1 MFGKLNV
8 KVGADLSELRRK
20 MGQMSGMVEKNS
32 QKLKSFGRNMSQYVT
47 LPLTAMGGA
56 AVKSFGSFD
65 SAMQK
70 SLAIMDDVSEG
81 MRDKMAGAAREV
93 SQITTTSSTKAAESY
108 YFLSSAGLDAQE
120 SISALPQVARFAQAG
135 MFDMQKAT
143 DLATDAQSAL
153 GLTSE
158 NTAENTRQLGRVMDV
173 LVNANQDANASVE
186 QFSSALTNRAAPALK
201 AANKSLEEGVGVLA
215 TFADQGIKGQK
226 AGQRLS
232 QVLRLLSKN
241 AAENTEQFRELGLID
256 AQGNLNSFSEIIR
269 ALTEDMRGMSD
280 AQQSARLEQ
289 LGFTAR
295 VQQAIKPLLGNAE
308 AIKEYTESAR
318 DAGGATKEVADKQ
331 MKSFTAQLKLAR
343 NAIQNAGQEIGEILA
358 PAVGELAGIVRGA
371 TRAFTQLPD
380 SIQKVVVGLG
390 AVLAAIGPLLFAL
403 GTLPTIAGAVSS
415 GFGLVTAAA
424 GKMASAFTT
433 AWAAATG
440 PVGAVIAGVAAVGGA
455 TYLIYQNWEGVKSF
469 FGDLWQGV
477 VRIVAG
483 AKGAMLG
490 LLKGLWPAAQM
501 IFLEGI
507 ADLIGP
513 LKKFAQWLG
522 ADSLAEGIEGF
533 QGQMRGLIPKDELAS
548 AEAEMRT
555 GIQMIEDEVAKGA
568 GAVMDA
574 GEGIVDAAAD
584 IATRAKEKFQGI
596 FSVQPGGGKGETSG
610 KSAEQL
616 LGGGGEMPG
625 GGGMPGSGGGG
636 SGIQS
641 IISDADAL
649 AKRVPKN
656 IDLVTESFQSGE
668 KAIQSTAEA
677 FNNVKVAN
685 PMRAIA
691 DNLDV
696 PLAKIRD
703 FSRGAQKELKN
714 LAKNSRSAAKKF
726 VSSKLEMAKAA
737 ERIGSVVERGFERAA
752 TGMLKGIGKMAAGQA
767 SLRDVAGNVLS
778 TLGNLAIRVG
788 KIAIAT
794 GVAIDKIK
802 KALSNLQ
809 PGPALVAGAAL
820 IALGTAVKGALSKAA
835 EGGSGGGSAG
845 GVAGSGG
852 RSYTTN
858 ANDDRNRRRRS
869 RRGDRDVNV
878 NVGVNPRTLS
888 SGDVVYANEKGKR
901 KQESYGTDR
910 Q

>member
-1 MFGKLNV
+1 
-8 KVGADLSELRRK
+8 
-20 MGQMSGMVEKNS
+20 
-32 QKLKSFGRNMSQYVT
+32 
-47 LPLTAMGGA
+47 
-56 AVKSFGSFD
+56 
-65 SAMQK
+65 
-70 SLAIMDDVSEG
+70 MDDVSEG

-108 YFLSSAGLDAQE
+108 YFLASAGLDAQE
-120 SISALPQVARFAQAG
+120 SIKALPEVARFAQAG
-135 MFDMQKAT
+135 MFGMQKAT

-269 ALTEDMRGMSD
+269 SLTEDMRGMSD

-295 VQQAIKPLLGNAE
+295 VQQAIKPLLGNSE

-331 MKSFTAQLKLAR
+331 MKSFNAQMKLVR
-343 NAIQNAGQEIGEILA
+343 NAVQNAGQEIGEILA
-358 PAVGELAGIVRGA
+358 PAVHVLAGIVRSA
-371 TRAFTQLPD
+371 TQAFSQMPD
-380 SIQKVVVGLG
+380 ILQKVVVGFG
-390 AVLAAIGPLLFAL
+390 TALAALGPLLFAL
-403 GTLPTIAGAVSS
+403 GTIPTIKAAVAS
-415 GFGLVTAAA
+415 GFGVITAAA
-424 GKMASAFTT
+424 GKMATAFST
-433 AWAAATG
+433 AWAAVTG
-440 PVGAVIAGVAAVGGA
+440 PVGIVLGSIAAVGGA
-455 TYLIYQNWEGVKSF
+455 TYLIYDNWKGVKSF
-469 FGDLWQGV
+469 FGDLLSSV
-477 VRIVAG
+477 VRIFAG
-483 AKGAMLG
+483 MKGAILG

-533 QGQMRGLIPKDELAS
+533 QGQMRDLIPKDELAS

-584 IATRAKEKFQGI
+584 IATQAKEKFQGI
-596 FSVQPGGGKGETSG
+596 FSVQPGGGEGEASG

-625 GGGMPGSGGGG
+625 KDGMPGEGGGG
-636 SGIQS
+636 SAIQP
-641 IISDADAL
+641 IVSDADAL
-649 AKRVPKN
+649 AKKVPDN
-656 IDLVTESFQSGE
+656 VDLVTESFKSSE
-668 KAIQSTAEA
+668 KAIQSTAGT

-685 PMRAIA
+685 PMGAIA

-696 PLAKIRD
+696 SLAQIRD
-703 FSRGAQKELKN
+703 FSRGTQEELKS
-714 LAKNSRSAAKKF
+714 LAMNSRLAAKKF
-726 VSSKLEMAKAA
+726 LDTKMAMVNAA
-737 ERIGSVVERGFERAA
+737 ERIGRVVEQGFERAA
-752 TGMLKGIGKMAAGQA
+752 AGMLKGIGKMATGQA
-767 SLRDVAGNVLS
+767 SLKDVMNNVLS
-778 TLGNLAIRVG
+778 TLADMAIRVG
-788 KIAIAT
+788 KIAIGT
-794 GVAIDKIK
+794 AITVKGIK
-802 KALSNLQ
+802 NALQKLE
-809 PGPALVAGAAL
+809 PAQALAAGAAL
-820 IALGTAVKGALSKAA
+820 IALGAAVKGALSSAA
-835 EGGSGGGSAG
+835 SGKGGSGATPFRQ
-845 GVAGSGG
+845 ASGG
-852 RSYTTN
+852 GEI
-858 ANDDRNRRRRS
+858 AS
-869 RRGDRDVNV
+869 RR
-878 NVGVNPRTLS
+878 T
-888 SGDVVYANEKGKR
+888 SGRRGGRLTARVEGSDLVFALEKER
-901 KQESYGTDR
+901 DR
-910 Q
+910 QSK